1 MRKAAHPPQI
11 FRDFSGQSSGY
22 GEGGFRTKW
31 ESLNGRASLQRRKN
45 VKPKEREK
53 TALKLEKF
61 SGRACTPCDY
71 GSIREDAVTDP
82 TIMTGGL
89 YR

>member
-1 MRKAAHPPQI
+1 MRKAAHPRQI

-22 GEGGFRTKW
+22 GEGGFRAKR
-31 ESLNGRASLQRRKN
+31 ESLKGRASLQRRKN

-53 TALKLEKF
+53 AALKLEKF

-71 GSIREDAVTDP
+71 GLFREDAVTDP

>member
-1 MRKAAHPPQI
+1 MGARFA
-11 FRDFSGQSSGY
+11 S
-22 GEGGFRTKW
+22 ETK
-31 ESLNGRASLQRRKN
+31 KN